1 MYIKSRRRIGNVK
14 VGKFTASVED
24 MASED
29 YNEEEYENLN
39 DIETVLDSIGIKL
52 RENAT
57 TYKDTEEV
65 LQEIADIWDT
75 LDETTQNALTT
86 ALAGTRQRE
95 IVLTLF
101 ENWDSVKNFA
111 RISADSYGTAEEKM
125 LAFTDSIEAAQ
136 NRVTDAV
143 DQWAL
148 WANGAEAM
156 KDFYNILAYVI
167 RNLDTFGITIG
178 GLLLALNAKSV
189 LNTVAGGI
197 GKAGSATIG
206 FTNKVDN
213 FMSNLSTKGIGTT
226 MADTIY
232 GALETSYLES
242 VQEKYTNQLIK
253 ATQGLQKEEQTRA
266 VNLSKMLM
274 EGDERDTLLANMIS
288 QNEVTAQNTHLSS
301 KYGLRLIAADGTM
314 TELLTVEERQKL
326 ANMLLN
332 TNIDEKTREI
342 IKSIT
347 TSKNLQLSQEQL
359 NAMSDALAQA
369 YKNEIIELSTGTSSG
384 YRDETGNGNWKTG
397 LKAGLATGASSIIAG
412 VSGSI
417 LGSNL
422 GSAFGEDG
430 QIAGTMIGG
439 VLAETAVPVFAK
451 AMGKGLLATAAEGGV
466 LSGAFSKI
474 GGLLAG
480 PFGAALLMGIPAII
494 SVVLGIIES
503 QTQQAIEDSAN
514 YFQEQSDKY
523 SSMTSVLNDV
533 TTFDKYATG
542 VDRLGKNVSLTDDE
556 YQKWL
561 DSSNALAEV
570 FPDLI
575 QYTDDQGNAIVGL
588 NGGVATLTD
597 TINEMI
603 DAQQRATDQALLDP
617 TLFNANYN
625 EAKKSWDTAKEGIEG
640 TKEALDALNQG
651 FTFTESEFEDGSI
664 MGMFESFF
672 GGGDEATLETHTRET
687 ANLIKNILKEAG
699 YDASTDSSTGTSVIL
714 KGVDPE
720 KEEEVLSLVR
730 EKINEQM
737 NGLEN
742 DMENASDSV
751 SDQVNAMLR
760 EMGKG
765 YFDNMLDF
773 DYDSYGDSIS
783 KMFEDIPDEEMQAI
797 QNTISGMGLDS
808 QAEDYAQTVVDT
820 IKQIHQ
826 QIEENPAIMELYL
839 DASEAETVGEQ
850 SQLRKQL
857 ENLLTATFGTD
868 GWTEGEKQFAI
879 QLGFVFDDEGN
890 LQDSLNNYQTLLD
903 RMQVNSLGAGVTENW
918 VNSLDIE
925 DWNQVFEYFT
935 SGVVD
940 ASTSVQTLTNLLYAD
955 RDVSGLE
962 NTMTQLTEQLTIFEG
977 LGDRVQDFY
986 ESFDGSG
993 EELTKAVTEA
1003 FSDVPEEIR
1012 NKIEDGYDE
1021 FQEAGEGGGEAFV
1034 AGMMEEIYDSNLTNQ
1049 YEAYLGELAQTAFP
1063 DLEFDGYI
1071 DSFSELQQAME
1082 SVASTYDQL
1091 KTAQEE
1097 QAATGKL
1104 SWQTILDLVSANT
1117 QYVNAL
1123 DFTTNGIK
1131 LKSNAEQI
1139 MLQIQMAAIKTNI
1152 QAAISELEN
1161 RNAILQTAIQ
1171 KLKQGEDVSSV
1182 ATTVAT
1188 SANIEISAIDKT
1200 TNAWLKAYNA
1210 AKAYHLA
1217 AEGDIDG
1224 AKRAANAALGDA
1236 GVSSSKASTGT
1247 KFKASSGAS
1256 YKADSKA
1263 GGSSKL
1269 DAITDSIKASTEGF
1283 IQAGSEL
1290 SDAQKY
1296 FDSEL
1301 LNSYAMDPLQK
1312 DKYGKIYYGQ
1322 AWGNSEAQSLIDKY
1336 QAEYDTNLN
1345 QIKTYQ
1351 EFLNNLESTIKG
1363 DMTLDDWYTTPD
1375 YDSGRSSGSGSGAD
1389 DEIESAK
1396 KYLEELQ
1403 NLQDLINKEWEDMV
1417 AFANNT
1423 DSAYYGKMR
1432 ENLTAQ
1438 LEEVNNLLNNFDT
1451 LLEQGRLE
1459 ESDYYDLLQQRI
1471 DLQVELNNLDDEQV
1485 QEAIDLL
1492 ETQDASINSLIEAQK
1507 QLIETSD
1514 TYEELIERQQELNEL
1529 IEEQKELQRDVY
1541 EFERTMAEMA
1551 SEYVSGT
1558 AFTNAKIYDAFMSL
1572 QKQSIE
1578 EQMESLLDSYNTVV
1592 TQKMQQ
1598 YSAEGMSPGEAYN
1611 MAYDSEEAREL
1622 IQEYWELFQEYG
1634 DLVYQEFE
1642 DKVNELDQ
1650 MIEDIEYTKPD
1661 EWGNINDIAPYY
1673 ETLIGYVEQKV
1684 KQIEEALSDTSMMTD
1699 EQIQDWVDQYND
1711 AIQELRDLQQQQLED
1726 TIQYQE
1732 DTFSALTSWVQE
1744 QIDALQDLQDTI
1756 DDEYQ
1761 PLIDDINDYNDAVD
1775 RTNELLKLQKNLKDS
1790 LSSKERVYREG
1801 MKMPSIKAR

>member
-1 MYIKSRRRIGNVK
+1 
-14 VGKFTASVED
+14 

-29 YNEEEYENLN
+29 YNAEDWEALS
-39 DIETVLDSIGIKL
+39 DVETALDNIGIKL
-52 RENAT
+52 RENAN
-57 TYKDTEEV
+57 TYRDTETI
-65 LQEIADIWDT
+65 LDEIAEKWDT
-75 LDETTQNALTT
+75 LDETSQNSVVS

-101 ENWDSVKNFA
+101 ENWDSVENFA

-197 GKAGSATIG
+197 GKAGNATIG
-206 FTNKVDN
+206 FTNKADN
-213 FMSNLSTKGIGTT
+213 FMSSLSTKGIGAT

-232 GALETSYLES
+232 GALETSYIES

-288 QNEVTAQNTHLSS
+288 QNQATAQVVEGSD
-301 KYGLRLIAADGTM
+301 KYALKLNLADKNM
-314 TELLTVEERQKL
+314 SALLTVEDRQRL

-332 TNIDEKTREI
+332 TNIDEKTREV

-369 YKNEIIELSTGTSSG
+369 YKNEIIELSTGTASG

-397 LKAGLATGASSIIAG
+397 LKAGLATGAGSIIAG
-412 VSGSI
+412 VSGTI

-466 LSGAFSKI
+466 LSGAFGKI

-494 SVVLGIIES
+494 SVVLDLINA
-503 QTQQAIEDSAN
+503 QTEQAIEDAAN

-542 VDRLGKNVSLTDDE
+542 VDKLGKNVSLTDDE

-570 FPDLI
+570 FPELI

-664 MGMFESFF
+664 MSMLEGFF

-742 DMENASDSV
+742 DMENASDSI

-760 EMGKG
+760 EMEKG

-783 KMFEDIPDEEMQAI
+783 KMFEDISDEEMQAI

-820 IKQIHQ
+820 VKQIHQ

-857 ENLLTATFGTD
+857 ENLLTATFGAD

-903 RMQVNSLGAGVTENW
+903 RMQVNSLGSGVTENW
-918 VNSLDIE
+918 INSLDIE

-1021 FQEAGEGGGEAFV
+1021 FQEAGEDGGEAFV

-1049 YEAYLGELAQTAFP
+1049 YEAYLGELAQMAFP

-1139 MLQIQMAAIKTNI
+1139 MLQIQMASIKANI

-1200 TNAWLKAYNA
+1200 TNAWLKAYHA
-1210 AKAYHLA
+1210 AKAYNLE
-1217 AEGDIDG
+1217 AEGDAG
-1224 AKRAANAALGDA
+1224 AGDAEAQKALGDS
-1236 GVSSSKASTGT
+1236 GVSSAKASTGT

-1256 YKADSKA
+1256 YKADSKT
-1263 GGSSKL
+1263 GKFSKL
-1269 DAITDSIKASTEGF
+1269 DAITDFIKASTEGF
-1283 IQAGSEL
+1283 IQASSEL

-1312 DKYGKIYYGQ
+1312 DKYGNIYYGQ

-1351 EFLNNLESTIKG
+1351 EFLNNLEATIKG

-1375 YDSGRSSGSGSGAD
+1375 YSGSSSGSGSGD

-1403 NLQDLINKEWEDMV
+1403 NLQSLINKEWEDMV

-1459 ESDYYDLLQQRI
+1459 ESDYYNLLQQRI

-1492 ETQDASINSLIEAQK
+1492 ETQDASIVSLIEAQK
-1507 QLIETSD
+1507 QLIATSD
-1514 TYEELIERQQELNEL
+1514 TYEELVERQQELNDLLEQ
-1529 IEEQKELQRDVY
+1529 QKELQRDVY
-1541 EFERTMAEMA
+1541 EFERDMAEMA
-1551 SEYVSGT
+1551 TEYVSGT
-1558 AFTNAKIYDAFMSL
+1558 AYSNSRIYEAMMSL
-1572 QKQSIE
+1572 QKQSVE
-1578 EQMESLLDSYNTVV
+1578 QQMESLLDSYNTVIA
-1592 TQKMQQ
+1592 QKMQQ
-1598 YSAEGMSPGEAYN
+1598 YSSEGLSAGEAYN
-1611 MAYDSEEAREL
+1611 MAYDSEEARDL
-1622 IQEYWELFQEYG
+1622 IQQYWELFQEYG

-1650 MIEDIEYTKPD
+1650 MIEDVESIKPD
-1661 EWGNINDIAPYY
+1661 KWGAMKDIAPYY
-1673 ETLIGYVEQKV
+1673 ETLVGYVEIKLG
-1684 KQIEEALSDTSMMTD
+1684 QIEKALADTSNMTD

-1711 AIQELRDLQQQQLED
+1711 AIQQLRQAQEDQLQD
-1726 TIQYQE
+1726 TIDYQE

-1775 RTNELLKLQKNLKDS
+1775 RTNELLELQQNLKDS

-1801 MKMPSIKAR
+1801 EPLPSIKMAI

>member
-1 MYIKSRRRIGNVK
+1 
-14 VGKFTASVED
+14 
-24 MASED
+24 
-29 YNEEEYENLN
+29 
-39 DIETVLDSIGIKL
+39 
-52 RENAT
+52 
-57 TYKDTEEV
+57 
-65 LQEIADIWDT
+65 
-75 LDETTQNALTT
+75 
-86 ALAGTRQRE
+86 
-95 IVLTLF
+95 
-101 ENWDSVKNFA
+101 
-111 RISADSYGTAEEKM
+111 M

-167 RNLDTFGITIG
+167 RNLDTFGVTIG
-178 GLLLALNAKSV
+178 GLLLALNAKNV

-213 FMSNLSTKGIGTT
+213 FMSNLGTKGVGAT

-301 KYGLRLIAADGTM
+301 KYGLRLLAADGTM
-314 TELLTVEERQKL
+314 TELLTVEDRQRL

-332 TNIDEKTREI
+332 TNIDEKTREVI
-342 IKSIT
+342 QSIA

-369 YKNEIIELSTGTSSG
+369 YKNEIIELSTGTASG

-397 LKAGLATGASSIIAG
+397 LKAGLATGAGSIIAG

-466 LSGAFSKI
+466 LSGAFGKI
-474 GGLLAG
+474 GSLLAG

-494 SVVLGIIES
+494 SVVLDLINA
-503 QTQQAIEDSAN
+503 QTEQAIEDAAN

-575 QYTDDQGNAIVGL
+575 QYTDDQGNAIIGL
-588 NGGVATLTD
+588 NGGVAPLTD

-664 MGMFESFF
+664 MGMLESFF
-672 GGGDEATLETHTRET
+672 GGEDEATLETHTRET

-742 DMENASDSV
+742 DMENASGSV

-783 KMFEDIPDEEMQAI
+783 KMFEDISDEEMQAI

-857 ENLLTATFGTD
+857 ENLLTTTFGTD

-1012 NKIEDGYDE
+1012 NKIEDSYDE

-1049 YEAYLGELAQTAFP
+1049 YEAYLGELAQMAFP

-1200 TNAWLKAYNA
+1200 TNAWLKAYHA
-1210 AKAYHLA
+1210 AKAYNLE
-1217 AEGDIDG
+1217 AEGG
-1224 AKRAANAALGDA
+1224 AGSGDEEAQKALGDS
-1236 GVSSSKASTGT
+1236 GVSSAKASTGT

-1256 YKADSKA
+1256 YKADGKT
-1263 GGSSKL
+1263 GKL

-1351 EFLNNLESTIKG
+1351 EFLNNLEATIKG

-1375 YDSGRSSGSGSGAD
+1375 YGSSSGSGGGD

-1403 NLQDLINKEWEDMV
+1403 NLQGLINKEWEDMV

-1471 DLQVELNNLDDEQV
+1471 DLQVEINNLDDEQV

-1492 ETQDASINSLIEAQK
+1492 ETQDASIVSLIEAQK
-1507 QLIETSD
+1507 QLVATSD
-1514 TYEELIERQQELNEL
+1514 TYEELVERQQELNDL
-1529 IEEQKELQRDVY
+1529 LEQQRELQRDVY
-1541 EFERTMAEMA
+1541 EFERDMAEMA
-1551 SEYVSGT
+1551 TEYVSGT
-1558 AFTNAKIYDAFMSL
+1558 AYSNSRIYEAMMSL
-1572 QKQSIE
+1572 QKQSVE
-1578 EQMESLLDSYNTVV
+1578 QQMESLLDSYNTVIA
-1592 TQKMQQ
+1592 QKMQQ
-1598 YSAEGMSPGEAYN
+1598 YSSEGLSAGEAYN
-1611 MAYDSEEAREL
+1611 MAYDSEEARDL
-1622 IQEYWELFQEYG
+1622 IQQYWELFQEYG

-1650 MIEDIEYTKPD
+1650 MIEDIESTKPQ
-1661 EWGNINDIAPYY
+1661 EWGNMSDIAPYY
-1673 ETLIGYVEQKV
+1673 ETLIGYIEKKV
-1684 KQIEEALSDTSMMTD
+1684 KQIEKALQNVDGLTD
-1699 EQIQDWVDQYND
+1699 EQIQDLVDSYND
-1711 AIQELRDLQQQQLED
+1711 AVDALQEAAQSQLED
-1726 TIQYQE
+1726 TISYQE
-1732 DTFSALTSWVQE
+1732 SEF
-1744 QIDALQDLQDTI
+1744 DALIDWLEEYKQSIEDIDL
-1756 DDEYQ
+1756 DEVYD
-1761 PLIDDINDYNDAVD
+1761 PLIDDAEDLIDDNNDILDLI
-1775 RTNELLKLQKNLKDS
+1775 EQIKNLD
-1790 LSSKERVYREG
+1790 KEKTRVYREG
-1801 MKMPSIKAR
+1801 SKCLL

>member
-1 MYIKSRRRIGNVK
+1 
-14 VGKFTASVED
+14 
-24 MASED
+24 
-29 YNEEEYENLN
+29 
-39 DIETVLDSIGIKL
+39 
-52 RENAT
+52 
-57 TYKDTEEV
+57 
-65 LQEIADIWDT
+65 
-75 LDETTQNALTT
+75 
-86 ALAGTRQRE
+86 
-95 IVLTLF
+95 
-101 ENWDSVKNFA
+101 
-111 RISADSYGTAEEKM
+111 M

-156 KDFYNILAYVI
+156 KNFYNILAYVI

-213 FMSNLSTKGIGTT
+213 FMSNLGTKGVGAT

-301 KYGLRLIAADGTM
+301 KYGLRLLAADGTM

-332 TNIDEKTREI
+332 TNIDEKTREV

-369 YKNEIIELSTGTSSG
+369 YKNEIIELSTGTASG
-384 YRDETGNGNWKTG
+384 YRDETGNGDWKTG
-397 LKAGLATGASSIIAG
+397 LKAGLATGAGSIIAG
-412 VSGSI
+412 ISGSI

-466 LSGAFSKI
+466 LSGAFGKI

-494 SVVLGIIES
+494 SVVLDLINA
-503 QTQQAIEDSAN
+503 QTEQAIEDAAN

-575 QYTDDQGNAIVGL
+575 QYTDDQGNAIIGL

-664 MGMFESFF
+664 MSMLEGFF
-672 GGGDEATLETHTRET
+672 GGGDEATLKTHTRET

-742 DMENASDSV
+742 DMENASDSI

-760 EMGKG
+760 EMEKG

-783 KMFEDIPDEEMQAI
+783 KMFEDISNEEMQAI
-797 QNTISGMGLDS
+797 QNTISGMGLDT

-820 IKQIHQ
+820 VKQIHQ

-857 ENLLTATFGTD
+857 QNLLTATFGAD

-1021 FQEAGEGGGEAFV
+1021 FQEAGEGAGTEFI

-1049 YEAYLGELAQTAFP
+1049 YEEYLTELAQFAFP

-1071 DSFSELQQAME
+1071 DSISELGSAME
-1082 SVASTYDQL
+1082 SVAGQFD
-1091 KTAQEE
+1091 KIKAAFEE
-1097 QAATGKL
+1097 QNAVGKL
-1104 SWQTILDLVSANT
+1104 SWQTIFDLISANT

-1123 DFTTNGIK
+1123 EFTTNGIK
-1131 LKSNAEQI
+1131 LKNNAEEI
-1139 MLQIQMAAIKTNI
+1139 MLGIQRSAIQANI
-1152 QAAISELEN
+1152 EAAISEIEN
-1161 RNAILQTAIQ
+1161 RNEILNTAIQ
-1171 KLKQGEDVSSV
+1171 KLKQGQDVATVANSV
-1182 ATTVAT
+1182 AD
-1188 SANIEISAIDKT
+1188 SSNIEIAAIDKT
-1200 TNAWLKAYNA
+1200 TNAWIKAGKAAAAYNSA
-1210 AKAYHLA
+1210 AA
-1217 AEGDIDG
+1217 GDMSWDEYNSIVG
-1224 AKRAANAALGDA
+1224 SIGQSN
-1236 GVSSSKASTGT
+1236 VSSARASRGSGFSGTGASTGSSGGS
-1247 KFKASSGAS
+1247 FSSGARGGGFS
-1256 YKADSKA
+1256 SLKERDTLAWAKTLGVDDIVSISADDFLTYGYA
-1263 GGSSKL
+1263 
-1269 DAITDSIKASTEGF
+1269 ATDS
-1283 IQAGSEL
+1283 
-1290 SDAQKY
+1290 
-1296 FDSEL
+1296 
-1301 LNSYAMDPLQK
+1301 
-1312 DKYGKIYYGQ
+1312 
-1322 AWGNSEAQSLIDKY
+1322 EARDLIDKY
-1336 QAEYDTNLN
+1336 QSEIDTNLN
-1345 QIKTYQ
+1345 QISLYR
-1351 EFLNNLESTIKG
+1351 EFLSHLG
-1363 DMTLDDWYTTPD
+1363 DDLTNWYTTPD
-1375 YDSGRSSGSGSGAD
+1375 YDSGSSSGSGSGE

-1396 KYLEELQ
+1396 KYLEALQELQ
-1403 NLQDLINKEWEDMV
+1403 NLINKEWEDML
-1417 AFANNT
+1417 AFQNNT

-1438 LEEVNNLLNNFDT
+1438 LNEVNR
-1451 LLEQGRLE
+1451 LLENYDEYLAAGMLE
-1459 ESDYYDLLQQRI
+1459 ESDYNDLLQQRI

-1598 YSAEGMSPGEAYN
+1598 YRAEGMTPGEAYN
-1611 MAYDSEEAREL
+1611 MAYDSEEARDL
-1622 IQEYWELFQEYG
+1622 IQQYWELFQEYG

-1642 DKVNELDQ
+1642 DKVNEIDQ

-1801 MKMPSIKAR
+1801 IGWVCYMPMINYIG

>member
-1 MYIKSRRRIGNVK
+1 
-14 VGKFTASVED
+14 
-24 MASED
+24 
-29 YNEEEYENLN
+29 
-39 DIETVLDSIGIKL
+39 
-52 RENAT
+52 
-57 TYKDTEEV
+57 
-65 LQEIADIWDT
+65 
-75 LDETTQNALTT
+75 
-86 ALAGTRQRE
+86 
-95 IVLTLF
+95 
-101 ENWDSVKNFA
+101 
-111 RISADSYGTAEEKM
+111 M

-148 WANGAEAM
+148 WADGAEVM

-167 RNLDTFGITIG
+167 RNLDTFGLTIG

-213 FMSNLSTKGIGTT
+213 FMSSLSTKGIGTT

-288 QNEVTAQNTHLSS
+288 QNEVTAQVVDGSD
-301 KYGLRLIAADGTM
+301 KYALRLNLADKNMAA
-314 TELLTVEERQKL
+314 LLTVEDRQRL
-326 ANMLLN
+326 ANILLN
-332 TNIDEKTREI
+332 TNIDEKTKEV

-369 YKNEIIELSTGTSSG
+369 YKNEILELSTGTASG
-384 YRDETGNGNWKTG
+384 YRDETGNGNWKKG
-397 LKAGLATGASSIIAG
+397 LGAGLATGAGSIIAG

-466 LSGAFSKI
+466 LSGAFGKI
-474 GGLLAG
+474 GSLLAG

-494 SVVLGIIES
+494 SVVLDLINA
-503 QTQQAIEDSAN
+503 QTEQAIEDAAN

-575 QYTDDQGNAIVGL
+575 QYTDDQGNAIIGL

-664 MGMFESFF
+664 MGMLESFF

-742 DMENASDSV
+742 DMENASGSV

-783 KMFEDIPDEEMQAI
+783 KMFEDISDEEMQAI

-925 DWNQVFEYFT
+925 EWNQVFEYFT

-955 RDVSGLE
+955 RDISGLE

-993 EELTKAVTEA
+993 EELTTAVTEA

-1021 FQEAGEGGGEAFV
+1021 FQEAGESGGEAFV

-1139 MLQIQMAAIKTNI
+1139 MLQIQMTAIKANI

-1200 TNAWLKAYNA
+1200 TNAWLKAYHA
-1210 AKAYHLA
+1210 AKAYNLE
-1217 AEGDIDG
+1217 AEGG
-1224 AKRAANAALGDA
+1224 AGSGDEEAQKALGDS
-1236 GVSSSKASTGT
+1236 GVSSAKASTGT
-1247 KFKASSGAS
+1247 TFKASSGAS
-1256 YKADSKA
+1256 YKADSKI
-1263 GGSSKL
+1263 GKSSKL

-1312 DKYGKIYYGQ
+1312 DKYGNIYYGQ

-1351 EFLNNLESTIKG
+1351 EFLNNLEATIKG

-1375 YDSGRSSGSGSGAD
+1375 YGSSSGSGGGD

-1403 NLQDLINKEWEDMV
+1403 NLQSLINKEWEDMV

-1438 LEEVNNLLNNFDT
+1438 LEEVNNLLNNFDA

-1492 ETQDASINSLIEAQK
+1492 ETQDASIVSLIEAQK
-1507 QLIETSD
+1507 QLVATSD
-1514 TYEELIERQQELNEL
+1514 TYEELVERQQELNDL
-1529 IEEQKELQRDVY
+1529 LEQQRELQRDVY
-1541 EFERTMAEMA
+1541 EFERDMAEMA
-1551 SEYVSGT
+1551 TEYVSGT
-1558 AFTNAKIYDAFMSL
+1558 AYSNSRIYEAMMSL
-1572 QKQSIE
+1572 QKQSVE
-1578 EQMESLLDSYNTVV
+1578 QQMESLLDSYNTVIA
-1592 TQKMQQ
+1592 QKMQQ
-1598 YSAEGMSPGEAYN
+1598 YSSEGLSAGEAYN
-1611 MAYDSEEAREL
+1611 MAYDSEEARDL
-1622 IQEYWELFQEYG
+1622 IQQYWELFQEYG

-1650 MIEDIEYTKPD
+1650 MIEDIESTKPQ
-1661 EWGNINDIAPYY
+1661 EWGNMSDIAPYY
-1673 ETLIGYVEQKV
+1673 ETLIGYIEKKVEQ
-1684 KQIEEALSDTSMMTD
+1684 IEKALQNVDGLTD
-1699 EQIQDWVDQYND
+1699 EQIQDLVDSYND
-1711 AIQELRDLQQQQLED
+1711 AVDALQEAAQSQLED
-1726 TIQYQE
+1726 TISYQE
-1732 DTFSALTSWVQE
+1732 SEF
-1744 QIDALQDLQDTI
+1744 DALIDWLEEYKQSIEDIDL
-1756 DDEYQ
+1756 DEVYD
-1761 PLIDDINDYNDAVD
+1761 PLIDDAEEALDDGGDIL
-1775 RTNELLKLQKNLKDS
+1775 ELMENLKKAS
-1790 LSSKERVYREG
+1790 QERTRVYREG
-1801 MKMPSIKAR
+1801 IGWVKVLPMINYIG

>member
-1 MYIKSRRRIGNVK
+1 
-14 VGKFTASVED
+14 
-24 MASED
+24 
-29 YNEEEYENLN
+29 
-39 DIETVLDSIGIKL
+39 
-52 RENAT
+52 
-57 TYKDTEEV
+57 
-65 LQEIADIWDT
+65 
-75 LDETTQNALTT
+75 
-86 ALAGTRQRE
+86 
-95 IVLTLF
+95 
-101 ENWDSVKNFA
+101 
-111 RISADSYGTAEEKM
+111 M

-148 WANGAEAM
+148 WADGAEVM
-156 KDFYNILAYVI
+156 KYFYNILAYVI
-167 RNLDTFGITIG
+167 KNLDTFGITIG

-206 FTNKVDN
+206 FTNKIDN

-332 TNIDEKTREI
+332 ANIDEKTREI

-369 YKNEIIELSTGTSSG
+369 YKNEIIELSTGTASG

-397 LKAGLATGASSIIAG
+397 LKAGLATGAGSIIAG

-451 AMGKGLLATAAEGGV
+451 AMGKGLLATATEGGV
-466 LSGAFSKI
+466 LSGAFGKI

-494 SVVLGIIES
+494 SVVLDLINA
-503 QTQQAIEDSAN
+503 QTKQAIEDAAN

-664 MGMFESFF
+664 MGMLESFF

-783 KMFEDIPDEEMQAI
+783 KMFEDISDEEMQAI

-962 NTMTQLTEQLTIFEG
+962 NTMTQLTEQLTIFEC

-1003 FSDVPEEIR
+1003 FSDIPEEIR

-1049 YEAYLGELAQTAFP
+1049 YEAYLGDLAQMAFP

-1217 AEGDIDG
+1217 ADG
-1224 AKRAANAALGDA
+1224 NLDDAQSAAQAALENA
-1236 GVSSSKASTGT
+1236 GVSSAKASTGT
-1247 KFKASSGAS
+1247 EFKASSGAS
-1256 YKADSKA
+1256 YKADSKT

-1312 DKYGKIYYGQ
+1312 DKYGKNYYGQ

-1351 EFLNNLESTIKG
+1351 EFLNNLEATIKG

-1375 YDSGRSSGSGSGAD
+1375 YGSGGSSGSGSGD

-1403 NLQDLINKEWEDMV
+1403 NLQGLINKEWEDMV

-1471 DLQVELNNLDDEQV
+1471 DLQVEINNLDDEQV

-1492 ETQDASINSLIEAQK
+1492 ETQDASIVSLIEAQK
-1507 QLIETSD
+1507 QLVATSD
-1514 TYEELIERQQELNEL
+1514 TYEELVERQQELNNL
-1529 IEEQKELQRDVY
+1529 LEQQRELQRDVY
-1541 EFERTMAEMA
+1541 EFERDMAEMA
-1551 SEYVSGT
+1551 TEYVSGT
-1558 AFTNAKIYDAFMSL
+1558 AYSNSRIYEAMMSL
-1572 QKQSIE
+1572 QKQSVE
-1578 EQMESLLDSYNTVV
+1578 QQMESLLDSYNTVIA
-1592 TQKMQQ
+1592 QKMQQ
-1598 YSAEGMSPGEAYN
+1598 YSSEGLSAGEAYN
-1611 MAYDSEEAREL
+1611 MAYDSEEARDL
-1622 IQEYWELFQEYG
+1622 IQQYWELFQEYG

-1650 MIEDIEYTKPD
+1650 MIEDVESTKA
-1661 EWGNINDIAPYY
+1661 EKWGSLKDIAPYY
-1673 ETLIGYVEQKV
+1673 ETLVGYIEKKLDQVQK
-1684 KQIEEALSDTSMMTD
+1684 ALENTSNMTD

-1711 AIQELRDLQQQQLED
+1711 AIEALRQTQEDQLSD
-1726 TIQYQE
+1726 TIDYQE
-1732 DTFSALTSWVQE
+1732 QMFSALTDWVQE
-1744 QIDALQDLQDTI
+1744 QIDSLQDLQDTI

-1775 RTNELLKLQKNLKDS
+1775 RTNELLELQKNLKDS
-1790 LSSKERVYREG
+1790 LASKERVYREG
-1801 MKMPSIKAR
+1801 EPLPSIKMAI

>member
-1 MYIKSRRRIGNVK
+1 M
-14 VGKFTASVED
+14 
-24 MASED
+24 
-29 YNEEEYENLN
+29 
-39 DIETVLDSIGIKL
+39 
-52 RENAT
+52 
-57 TYKDTEEV
+57 
-65 LQEIADIWDT
+65 LQEIADIWGTIDDVT
-75 LDETTQNALTT
+75 KNAITT

-101 ENWDSVKNFA
+101 ENWDSVENFA

-148 WANGAEAM
+148 WADGAEVM

-178 GLLLALNAKSV
+178 GLLLALNSKSV

-213 FMSNLSTKGIGTT
+213 FMSSLSTKGVGTT

-288 QNEVTAQNTHLSS
+288 QNEVTAQVVDGSD
-301 KYGLRLIAADGTM
+301 KYALRLNLADKNM
-314 TELLTVEERQKL
+314 SALLTVEDRQRL

-332 TNIDEKTREI
+332 TNIDEKTREV

-369 YKNEIIELSTGTSSG
+369 YKNEIIELSSGTASG

-397 LKAGLATGASSIIAG
+397 LKAGLATGAGSIIAG

-451 AMGKGLLATAAEGGV
+451 AMGKGLLTTAAEGGV

-480 PFGAALLMGIPAII
+480 PFGAALLMGIPAVI
-494 SVVLGIIES
+494 SIVLGIIES
-503 QTQQAIEDSAN
+503 QTQQAIENAAN
-514 YFQEQSDKY
+514 KFQEESDKY

-533 TTFDKYATG
+533 TTFDKYAEG
-542 VDRLGKNVSLTDDE
+542 VDRLGKNISLTDDE

-664 MGMFESFF
+664 MSMFEGFF

-699 YDASTDSSTGTSVIL
+699 YDASTDSLTGTSVIL

-783 KMFEDIPDEEMQAI
+783 KMFEDISDEEMQAI

-903 RMQVNSLGAGVTENW
+903 RMQVTSLGAGVTENW

-1139 MLQIQMAAIKTNI
+1139 MLQIQMAAIKANI

-1200 TNAWLKAYNA
+1200 TNAWLKAYHA
-1210 AKAYHLA
+1210 AKAYNLE
-1217 AEGDIDG
+1217 AEGDAGSGDG
-1224 AKRAANAALGDA
+1224 EAQKALGDS
-1236 GVSSSKASTGT
+1236 GVSSAKASTGT

-1256 YKADSKA
+1256 YKADSKT

-1351 EFLNNLESTIKG
+1351 EFLNNLEATIKG

-1375 YDSGRSSGSGSGAD
+1375 YGSSSGSSGGD

-1403 NLQDLINKEWEDMV
+1403 NLQSLINKEWEDMV

-1471 DLQVELNNLDDEQV
+1471 DLQVEINNLDDEQV

-1492 ETQDASINSLIEAQK
+1492 ETQDASIVSLIEAQK
-1507 QLIETSD
+1507 QLVATSD
-1514 TYEELIERQQELNEL
+1514 TYEELVERQQELNDL
-1529 IEEQKELQRDVY
+1529 LEQQRELQRDVY
-1541 EFERTMAEMA
+1541 EFERDMAEMA
-1551 SEYVSGT
+1551 TEYVSGT
-1558 AFTNAKIYDAFMSL
+1558 AYSNSRIYEAMMSL
-1572 QKQSIE
+1572 QKQSVE
-1578 EQMESLLDSYNTVV
+1578 QQMESLLDSYNTVIA
-1592 TQKMQQ
+1592 QKMQQ
-1598 YSAEGMSPGEAYN
+1598 YSSEGLSAGEAYN
-1611 MAYDSEEAREL
+1611 MAYDSEEARDL
-1622 IQEYWELFQEYG
+1622 IQQYWELFQEYG

-1650 MIEDIEYTKPD
+1650 MIEDIESTKPQ
-1661 EWGNINDIAPYY
+1661 EWGNMSDIAPYY
-1673 ETLIGYVEQKV
+1673 ETLIGYIEKKVEQ
-1684 KQIEEALSDTSMMTD
+1684 IEKALQNVDGLTD
-1699 EQIQDWVDQYND
+1699 EQIQDLVDSYND
-1711 AIQELRDLQQQQLED
+1711 AVDALQEAAQSQLED
-1726 TIQYQE
+1726 TISYQE
-1732 DTFSALTSWVQE
+1732 SEF
-1744 QIDALQDLQDTI
+1744 DALIDWLEEYKQSIEDIDL
-1756 DDEYQ
+1756 DEVYD
-1761 PLIDDINDYNDAVD
+1761 PLIDDAEEALDDGSDIL
-1775 RTNELLKLQKNLKDS
+1775 ELMENLKKAS
-1790 LSSKERVYREG
+1790 QERTRVYREG
-1801 MKMPSIKAR
+1801 ENIALNKGEINRLKARDGQDRVKFKYTCNDCHG

>member
-1 MYIKSRRRIGNVK
+1 
-14 VGKFTASVED
+14 
-24 MASED
+24 
-29 YNEEEYENLN
+29 
-39 DIETVLDSIGIKL
+39 
-52 RENAT
+52 
-57 TYKDTEEV
+57 
-65 LQEIADIWDT
+65 
-75 LDETTQNALTT
+75 
-86 ALAGTRQRE
+86 
-95 IVLTLF
+95 
-101 ENWDSVKNFA
+101 
-111 RISADSYGTAEEKM
+111 M

-148 WANGAEAM
+148 WADGAEVM
-156 KDFYNILAYVI
+156 KDFYNILAYII

-197 GKAGSATIG
+197 GKTGSATIG

-253 ATQGLQKEEQTRA
+253 ATQGLQKEEQIRA

-288 QNEVTAQNTHLSS
+288 QNEVTAQVVDGSD
-301 KYGLRLIAADGTM
+301 KYALRLNLADKNMAA
-314 TELLTVEERQKL
+314 LLTVEDRQRL

-369 YKNEIIELSTGTSSG
+369 YKNEIIELSTGTASG

-397 LKAGLATGASSIIAG
+397 LKAGLATGAGSIIAG

-466 LSGAFSKI
+466 LSGAFGKI
-474 GGLLAG
+474 GSLLAG

-494 SVVLGIIES
+494 SVVLDLINA
-503 QTQQAIEDSAN
+503 QTEQAIEDAAN

-575 QYTDDQGNAIVGL
+575 QYTDDQGNAIIGL

-664 MGMFESFF
+664 MGMLESFF

-742 DMENASDSV
+742 DMENASGSV

-783 KMFEDIPDEEMQAI
+783 KMFEDISDEEMQAI

-839 DASEAETVGEQ
+839 DAFEAETVGEQ

-925 DWNQVFEYFT
+925 EWNQVFEYFT

-955 RDVSGLE
+955 RDISGLE
-962 NTMTQLTEQLTIFEG
+962 NTMTQLTGQLTIFEG

-993 EELTKAVTEA
+993 EELTTAVTEA

-1021 FQEAGEGGGEAFV
+1021 FQEAGESGGEAFV

-1139 MLQIQMAAIKTNI
+1139 MLQIQMTAIKANI

-1200 TNAWLKAYNA
+1200 TNAWLKAYHA
-1210 AKAYHLA
+1210 AKAYNLE
-1217 AEGDIDG
+1217 AEGG
-1224 AKRAANAALGDA
+1224 AGSGDEEAQKALGDS
-1236 GVSSSKASTGT
+1236 GVSSAKASTGT
-1247 KFKASSGAS
+1247 TFKASSGAS
-1256 YKADSKA
+1256 YKADSKI
-1263 GGSSKL
+1263 GKSSKL

-1312 DKYGKIYYGQ
+1312 DKYGNIYYGQ

-1351 EFLNNLESTIKG
+1351 EFLNNLEATIKG

-1375 YDSGRSSGSGSGAD
+1375 YGSSSGSGGGD

-1403 NLQDLINKEWEDMV
+1403 NLQSLINKEWEDMV

-1438 LEEVNNLLNNFDT
+1438 LEEVNNLLNNFDA

-1492 ETQDASINSLIEAQK
+1492 ETQDASIVSLIEAQK
-1507 QLIETSD
+1507 QLVATSD
-1514 TYEELIERQQELNEL
+1514 TYEELVERQQELNDL
-1529 IEEQKELQRDVY
+1529 LEQQRELQRDVY
-1541 EFERTMAEMA
+1541 EFERDMAEMA
-1551 SEYVSGT
+1551 TEYVSGT
-1558 AFTNAKIYDAFMSL
+1558 AYSNSRIYEAMMSL
-1572 QKQSIE
+1572 QKQSVE
-1578 EQMESLLDSYNTVV
+1578 QQMESLLDSYNTVIA
-1592 TQKMQQ
+1592 QKMQQ
-1598 YSAEGMSPGEAYN
+1598 YSSEGLSAGEAYN
-1611 MAYDSEEAREL
+1611 MAYDSEEARDL
-1622 IQEYWELFQEYG
+1622 IQQYWELFQEYG

-1650 MIEDIEYTKPD
+1650 MIEDIESTKPQ
-1661 EWGNINDIAPYY
+1661 EWGNMSDIAPYY
-1673 ETLIGYVEQKV
+1673 ETLIGYIEKKVEQ
-1684 KQIEEALSDTSMMTD
+1684 IEKALQNVDGLTD
-1699 EQIQDWVDQYND
+1699 EQIQDLVDSYND
-1711 AIQELRDLQQQQLED
+1711 AVDALQEAAQSQLED
-1726 TIQYQE
+1726 TISYQE
-1732 DTFSALTSWVQE
+1732 SEF
-1744 QIDALQDLQDTI
+1744 DALIDWLEEYKQSIEDIDL
-1756 DDEYQ
+1756 DEVYD
-1761 PLIDDINDYNDAVD
+1761 PLIDDAEEALDDGGDIL
-1775 RTNELLKLQKNLKDS
+1775 ELMENLKKAS
-1790 LSSKERVYREG
+1790 QERTRVYREG
-1801 MKMPSIKAR
+1801 IGWVKVLPMINYIG

>member
-1 MYIKSRRRIGNVK
+1 
-14 VGKFTASVED
+14 
-24 MASED
+24 
-29 YNEEEYENLN
+29 
-39 DIETVLDSIGIKL
+39 
-52 RENAT
+52 
-57 TYKDTEEV
+57 
-65 LQEIADIWDT
+65 
-75 LDETTQNALTT
+75 
-86 ALAGTRQRE
+86 
-95 IVLTLF
+95 
-101 ENWDSVKNFA
+101 
-111 RISADSYGTAEEKM
+111 
-125 LAFTDSIEAAQ
+125 
-136 NRVTDAV
+136 
-143 DQWAL
+143 
-148 WANGAEAM
+148 
-156 KDFYNILAYVI
+156 
-167 RNLDTFGITIG
+167 
-178 GLLLALNAKSV
+178 
-189 LNTVAGGI
+189 
-197 GKAGSATIG
+197 
-206 FTNKVDN
+206 
-213 FMSNLSTKGIGTT
+213 
-226 MADTIY
+226 
-232 GALETSYLES
+232 
-242 VQEKYTNQLIK
+242 
-253 ATQGLQKEEQTRA
+253 
-266 VNLSKMLM
+266 
-274 EGDERDTLLANMIS
+274 
-288 QNEVTAQNTHLSS
+288 
-301 KYGLRLIAADGTM
+301 
-314 TELLTVEERQKL
+314 
-326 ANMLLN
+326 
-332 TNIDEKTREI
+332 
-342 IKSIT
+342 
-347 TSKNLQLSQEQL
+347 
-359 NAMSDALAQA
+359 
-369 YKNEIIELSTGTSSG
+369 
-384 YRDETGNGNWKTG
+384 
-397 LKAGLATGASSIIAG
+397 
-412 VSGSI
+412 
-417 LGSNL
+417 
-422 GSAFGEDG
+422 
-430 QIAGTMIGG
+430 MIGG

-451 AMGKGLLATAAEGGV
+451 AMGKGLLATATEGGV
-466 LSGAFSKI
+466 LAGAFGKI

-494 SVVLGIIES
+494 SVVLGIIDS
-503 QTQQAIEDSAN
+503 QTKQAIEDAAN

-672 GGGDEATLETHTRET
+672 GSGDEATLETHTRET

-783 KMFEDIPDEEMQAI
+783 KMFEDISDEEMQAI

-955 RDVSGLE
+955 REPSDLE
-962 NTMTQLTEQLTIFEG
+962 ETFNKLANLTEIFPELEG
-977 LGDRVQDFY
+977 RINTLYDTLYNSGY
-986 ESFDGSG
+986 TG
-993 EELTKAVTEA
+993 EESDFTKIITESL
-1003 FSDVPEEIR
+1003 SDLPEEYR
-1012 NKIEDGYDE
+1012 NAV
-1021 FQEAGEGGGEAFV
+1021 EAGYGDFVDACKEMGAEGGDAIVNEMV
-1034 AGMMEEIYDSNLTNQ
+1034 NQLYDSNLTDS
-1049 YEAYLGELAQTAFP
+1049 YEAYLADMTGELFP
-1063 DLEFDGYI
+1063 DLEIDGVV
-1071 DSFSELQQAME
+1071 DSWSELQSMME
-1082 SVASTYDQL
+1082 SMLETYDAVSA
-1091 KTAQEE
+1091 AQEE
-1097 QAATGKL
+1097 YNQMGKL
-1104 SWQTILDLVSANT
+1104 SVQTTLSLLSANAGYANALKVTESGIQLTNDANGVMLTLQQQLIAATIEQMIQDAKAQIEKNNLRIAEIQHGNAAASTAQTIVSGNNDAITSLDQLAT
-1117 QYVNAL
+1117 AY
-1123 DFTTNGIK
+1123 K
-1131 LKSNAEQI
+1131 K
-1139 MLQIQMAAIKTNI
+1139 AAPG
-1152 QAAISELEN
+1152 AISIAAAEN
-1161 RNAILQTAIQ
+1161 GDVGTAIQ
-1171 KLKQGEDVSSV
+1171 YYNMIGTGAS
-1182 ATTVAT
+1182 TTT
-1188 SANIEISAIDKT
+1188 
-1200 TNAWLKAYNA
+1200 
-1210 AKAYHLA
+1210 AKAKYSGSKIRNDLS
-1217 AEGDIDG
+1217 GNI
-1224 AKRAANAALGDA
+1224 LG
-1236 GVSSSKASTGT
+1236 
-1247 KFKASSGAS
+1247 
-1256 YKADSKA
+1256 YKADYKSSSATSGSKRDNSVSR
-1263 GGSSKL
+1263 GSYNEYGIL
-1269 DAITDSIKASTEGF
+1269 ITPE
-1283 IQAGSEL
+1283 
-1290 SDAQKY
+1290 
-1296 FDSEL
+1296 
-1301 LNSYAMDPLQK
+1301 M
-1312 DKYGKIYYGQ
+1312 
-1322 AWGNSEAQSLIDKY
+1322 
-1336 QAEYDTNLN
+1336 QAEMDSLLEDNANQEAKIDLLQYMLDNPDTW
-1345 QIKTYQ
+1345 QTTEAY
-1351 EFLNNLESTIKG
+1351 S
-1363 DMTLDDWYTTPD
+1363 TPD
-1375 YDSGRSSGSGSGAD
+1375 LDTGSGSSGSGGGD

-1403 NLQDLINKEWEDMV
+1403 ELQNQINKEWEDMV

-1432 ENLTAQ
+1432 LNLTAQ
-1438 LEEVNNLLNNFDT
+1438 LNEVNR
-1451 LLEQGRLE
+1451 LLENYDEYLAAGMLE
-1459 ESDYYDLLQQRI
+1459 ESDYNDLMQQRI

-1598 YSAEGMSPGEAYN
+1598 YRAEGMTPGEAYN
-1611 MAYDSEEAREL
+1611 MAYDSEEARDL
-1622 IQEYWELFQEYG
+1622 IQQYWELFQEYG

-1775 RTNELLKLQKNLKDS
+1775 RTNELLELQKNLKDS

-1801 MKMPSIKAR
+1801 SKCLL

>member
-1 MYIKSRRRIGNVK
+1 
-14 VGKFTASVED
+14 

-29 YNEEEYENLN
+29 YNEEEWESLS
-39 DIETVLDSIGIKL
+39 DVETALDNIGIKL
-52 RENAT
+52 RENAN
-57 TYKDTEEV
+57 TYRDTETI
-65 LQEIADIWDT
+65 LNEIAEKWDT
-75 LDETTQNALTT
+75 LDETSQNSVVS

-101 ENWDSVKNFA
+101 ENWDSVENFA

-156 KDFYNILAYVI
+156 KNFYNILAYVI

-206 FTNKVDN
+206 FTNKIDN

-369 YKNEIIELSTGTSSG
+369 YKNEIIELSTGTASG

-397 LKAGLATGASSIIAG
+397 LKAGLATGAGSIIAG
-412 VSGSI
+412 ISGSI

-466 LSGAFSKI
+466 LSGAFGKI

-494 SVVLGIIES
+494 SVVLDLINA
-503 QTQQAIEDSAN
+503 QTEQAIEDAAN

-664 MGMFESFF
+664 MGMLESFF
-672 GGGDEATLETHTRET
+672 GGEDEATLETHTRET

-783 KMFEDIPDEEMQAI
+783 KMFEDISDEEMQAI

-955 RDVSGLE
+955 REPSDLE
-962 NTMTQLTEQLTIFEG
+962 ETFNKLANLTEIFPELEG
-977 LGDRVQDFY
+977 RINTLYDTLYNSGY
-986 ESFDGSG
+986 TG
-993 EELTKAVTEA
+993 EENDFTKIITESL
-1003 FSDVPEEIR
+1003 SDLPEEYR
-1012 NKIEDGYDE
+1012 NAV
-1021 FQEAGEGGGEAFV
+1021 EAGYEDFVDACKEMGAEGGDAIVNEMV
-1034 AGMMEEIYDSNLTNQ
+1034 NQLYDSNLTNS
-1049 YEAYLGELAQTAFP
+1049 YEAYLADMTGELFP
-1063 DLEFDGYI
+1063 DLEIDGVV
-1071 DSFSELQQAME
+1071 DSWSELQSMME
-1082 SVASTYDQL
+1082 SMLETYDAVSA
-1091 KTAQEE
+1091 AQEE
-1097 QAATGKL
+1097 YNQMGKL
-1104 SWQTILDLVSANT
+1104 SVQTTLSLLSANAGYANALKVTESGIQLTNDANGVMLTLQQQLIAATIEQMIQDAKAQIEKNNLRIAEIQHGNAAASTAQTIVSGNNDAITSLDQLAT
-1117 QYVNAL
+1117 AY
-1123 DFTTNGIK
+1123 K
-1131 LKSNAEQI
+1131 K
-1139 MLQIQMAAIKTNI
+1139 AAPG
-1152 QAAISELEN
+1152 AISIAAAEN
-1161 RNAILQTAIQ
+1161 GDVETAIQ
-1171 KLKQGEDVSSV
+1171 YYNMIGTGAS
-1182 ATTVAT
+1182 TTT
-1188 SANIEISAIDKT
+1188 
-1200 TNAWLKAYNA
+1200 
-1210 AKAYHLA
+1210 AKAKYS
-1217 AEGDIDG
+1217 GSKIRNDISD
-1224 AKRAANAALGDA
+1224 NILG
-1236 GVSSSKASTGT
+1236 
-1247 KFKASSGAS
+1247 
-1256 YKADSKA
+1256 YKADYKSSSATSGSKRDNSVSR
-1263 GGSSKL
+1263 GSYNEYGIL
-1269 DAITDSIKASTEGF
+1269 ITP
-1283 IQAGSEL
+1283 Q
-1290 SDAQKY
+1290 
-1296 FDSEL
+1296 
-1301 LNSYAMDPLQK
+1301 M
-1312 DKYGKIYYGQ
+1312 
-1322 AWGNSEAQSLIDKY
+1322 
-1336 QAEYDTNLN
+1336 QAEMDSLLEDNANQEAKIDLLQYMLDNPDTW
-1345 QIKTYQ
+1345 QTTEAY
-1351 EFLNNLESTIKG
+1351 S
-1363 DMTLDDWYTTPD
+1363 TPD
-1375 YDSGRSSGSGSGAD
+1375 LDTGSDSSGSGGGD

-1403 NLQDLINKEWEDMV
+1403 ELQNQINKEWEDMV

-1432 ENLTAQ
+1432 LNLTAQ
-1438 LEEVNNLLNNFDT
+1438 LNEVNR
-1451 LLEQGRLE
+1451 LLENYDEYLAAGMLE
-1459 ESDYYDLLQQRI
+1459 ESDYNDLMQQRI
-1471 DLQVELNNLDDEQV
+1471 DLQVEINNLDDEQV

-1492 ETQDASINSLIEAQK
+1492 ETQDASIVSLIEAQK
-1507 QLIETSD
+1507 QLVATSD
-1514 TYEELIERQQELNEL
+1514 TYEELVERQQELNDL
-1529 IEEQKELQRDVY
+1529 LEQQRELQRDVY
-1541 EFERTMAEMA
+1541 EFERDMAEMA
-1551 SEYVSGT
+1551 TEYVSGT
-1558 AFTNAKIYDAFMSL
+1558 AYSNSRIYEAMMSL
-1572 QKQSIE
+1572 QKQSVE
-1578 EQMESLLDSYNTVV
+1578 QQMESLLDSYNTVIA
-1592 TQKMQQ
+1592 QKMQQ
-1598 YSAEGMSPGEAYN
+1598 YSSEGLSAGEAYN
-1611 MAYDSEEAREL
+1611 MAYDSEEARDL
-1622 IQEYWELFQEYG
+1622 IQQYWELFQEYG

-1642 DKVNELDQ
+1642 DKVNEIDQ
-1650 MIEDIEYTKPD
+1650 MIEDIESTKPQ
-1661 EWGNINDIAPYY
+1661 EWGHMSDIAPYY
-1673 ETLIGYVEQKV
+1673 ETLIGYIEKKVEQ
-1684 KQIEEALSDTSMMTD
+1684 IEKALQNVDGLTD
-1699 EQIQDWVDQYND
+1699 EQIQDLVDSYND
-1711 AIQELRDLQQQQLED
+1711 AVDALQEAAQSQLED
-1726 TIQYQE
+1726 TISYQE
-1732 DTFSALTSWVQE
+1732 SEF
-1744 QIDALQDLQDTI
+1744 DALIDWLEEYKQSIEDIDL
-1756 DDEYQ
+1756 DEVYD
-1761 PLIDDINDYNDAVD
+1761 PLIDDAEDAVD
-1775 RTNELLKLQKNLKDS
+1775 SGSDILDILEQIKNLD
-1790 LSSKERVYREG
+1790 KEKTRVNQN
-1801 MKMPSIKAR
+1801 MPSIKIAI

>member
-1 MYIKSRRRIGNVK
+1 
-14 VGKFTASVED
+14 
-24 MASED
+24 
-29 YNEEEYENLN
+29 
-39 DIETVLDSIGIKL
+39 
-52 RENAT
+52 
-57 TYKDTEEV
+57 
-65 LQEIADIWDT
+65 
-75 LDETTQNALTT
+75 
-86 ALAGTRQRE
+86 
-95 IVLTLF
+95 
-101 ENWDSVKNFA
+101 
-111 RISADSYGTAEEKM
+111 M

-156 KDFYNILAYVI
+156 KNFYNILAYVI

-178 GLLLALNAKSV
+178 LLVGALNAKNIANLIGS
-189 LNTVAGGI
+189 GI
-197 GKAGSATIG
+197 GGLGSKVIG
-206 FTNKVDN
+206 INNKLSN
-213 FMSNLSTKGIGTT
+213 FASNASLKGVGTSIK
-226 MADTIY
+226 DTIFGTMENAY
-232 GALETSYLES
+232 IES

-253 ATQGLQKEEQTRA
+253 NTQTLSKEDQARA
-266 VNLSKMLM
+266 VNLAKTLM
-274 EGDERDTLLANMIS
+274 EADERENAVYNLAT
-288 QNEVTAQNTHLSS
+288 QNEVMARNAFQSD
-301 KYGLRLIAADGTM
+301 KYGLVLKQANGTVM
-314 TELLTVEERQKL
+314 ELLTVEERRKLLETLMAETDDEAIKQRLKNIAASKDQQLSEKELEFITEQL
-326 ANMLLN
+326 ANARKSQVNQQATGIVGQYRGEMKTSGGAKTAML
-332 TNIDEKTREI
+332 
-342 IKSIT
+342 
-347 TSKNLQLSQEQL
+347 
-359 NAMSDALAQA
+359 
-369 YKNEIIELSTGTSSG
+369 TGAATIG
-384 YRDETGNGNWKTG
+384 TGILTG
-397 LKAGLATGASSIIAG
+397 LT
-412 VSGSI
+412 
-417 LGSNL
+417 GSNI

-430 QIAGTMIGG
+430 QIIGTMLGGTLGEFAAPAMAKALAKGATALASKGIFKGLSTAIGTALGGPIGGLIVSG
-439 VLAETAVPVFAK
+439 VLAVVTTLP
-451 AMGKGLLATAAEGGV
+451 
-466 LSGAFSKI
+466 S
-474 GGLLAG
+474 
-480 PFGAALLMGIPAII
+480 II
-494 SVVLGIIES
+494 SYWTEKAVEE
-503 QTQQAIEDSAN
+503 AAN
-514 YFQEQSDKY
+514 KFQEESDRF
-523 SSMTSVLNDV
+523 SEMTNSLNNV
-533 TTFDKYATG
+533 TNFDKYVKG
-542 VDRLGKNVSLTDDE
+542 VDSLGRNVSLTEEE

-561 DSSNALAEV
+561 DASNALAEV
-570 FPDLI
+570 FPELTM
-575 QYTDDQGNAIVGL
+575 YTDDQGNKIVGL
-588 NGGVATLTD
+588 NGKVTELTD
-597 TINEMI
+597 TINEYI
-603 DAQQRATDQALLDP
+603 DAQQRAADQALLDP
-617 TLFNANYN
+617 DLLNANYEDAKEQYD
-625 EAKKSWDTAKEGIEG
+625 EAKKQ
-640 TKEALDALNQG
+640 LDLYQNIQ
-651 FTFTESEFEDGSI
+651 
-664 MGMFESFF
+664 
-672 GGGDEATLETHTRET
+672 
-687 ANLIKNILKEAG
+687 KNLKEAR
-699 YDASTDSSTGTSVIL
+699 ASYYNQNSKTASYRTSANANQIQDMVNAINAS
-714 KGVDPE
+714 GVEGVRAWVDPNTTQQF
-720 KEEEVLSLVR
+720 EVQGTIDQ
-730 EKINEQM
+730 INEAFDKIDQSIT
-737 NGLEN
+737 NNISALT
-742 DMENASDSV
+742 SDVKAATSLM
-751 SDQVNAMLR
+751 SDEISSIFR
-760 EMGKG
+760 EMETQDQ
-765 YFDNMLDF
+765 YSTFFDNLSKDELTKIKAVVN
-773 DYDSYGDSIS
+773 DSI
-783 KMFEDIPDEEMQAI
+783 
-797 QNTISGMGLDS
+797 T
-808 QAEDYAQTVVDT
+808 
-820 IKQIHQ
+820 
-826 QIEENPAIMELYL
+826 L
-839 DASEAETVGEQ
+839 DASDGEVFRKEVEDLFASIAQDVQEHPAILDLYVDANEAETGTDYR
-850 SQLRKQL
+850 QLREDLKN
-857 ENLLTATFGTD
+857 EIISAWGD
-868 GWTEGEKQFAI
+868 DFANWSEERKAFI
-879 QLGFVFDDEGN
+879 VQLGFEITDEGLVDTTDT
-890 LQDSLNNYQTLLD
+890 LQKIRDLVGAQTNINEGWFDSL
-903 RMQVNSLGAGVTENW
+903 SLEEQNR
-918 VNSLDIE
+918 
-925 DWNQVFEYFT
+925 VFEMYRNNI
-935 SGVVD
+935 VD
-940 ASTSVQTLTNLLYAD
+940 AYTKTETLANLLYAD
-955 RDVSGLE
+955 REATGLSD
-962 NTMTQLTEQLTIFEG
+962 TMTQLTEQLTIFEG

-986 ESFDGSG
+986 ESFDGSD
-993 EELTKAVTEA
+993 EELAKAVTEA

-1049 YEAYLGELAQTAFP
+1049 YEAYLGDLASMAFP

-1082 SVASTYDQL
+1082 SVSSTYNQL

-1247 KFKASSGAS
+1247 QFKASSGAS
-1256 YKADSKA
+1256 YKADSKT

-1598 YSAEGMSPGEAYN
+1598 YSAEGMTPGEAYN
-1611 MAYDSEEAREL
+1611 MAYDSEEARDL
-1622 IQEYWELFQEYG
+1622 IQQYWELFQEYG

>member
-1 MYIKSRRRIGNVK
+1 
-14 VGKFTASVED
+14 
-24 MASED
+24 
-29 YNEEEYENLN
+29 
-39 DIETVLDSIGIKL
+39 
-52 RENAT
+52 
-57 TYKDTEEV
+57 
-65 LQEIADIWDT
+65 
-75 LDETTQNALTT
+75 
-86 ALAGTRQRE
+86 
-95 IVLTLF
+95 
-101 ENWDSVKNFA
+101 
-111 RISADSYGTAEEKM
+111 M

-213 FMSNLSTKGIGTT
+213 FMSSLGTKGVGAT

-288 QNEVTAQNTHLSS
+288 QNEVTAQVVEGSD
-301 KYGLRLIAADGTM
+301 KYALKLNLADKNM
-314 TELLTVEERQKL
+314 SALLTVEDRQRL

-332 TNIDEKTREI
+332 TNIDEKTREV

-369 YKNEIIELSTGTSSG
+369 YKNEIIELSTGTASG

-397 LKAGLATGASSIIAG
+397 LKGGLATGAGSIIAG

-451 AMGKGLLATAAEGGV
+451 TMGKGLLATAAEGGV
-466 LSGAFSKI
+466 LSGAFGKI

-494 SVVLGIIES
+494 SVVLDLINA
-503 QTQQAIEDSAN
+503 QTEQAIEDAAN

-603 DAQQRATDQALLDP
+603 DAQQRATDQSLLNP

-625 EAKKSWDTAKEGIEG
+625 EAKKSWDIAKEGIEG

-664 MGMFESFF
+664 MSMLEGFF
-672 GGGDEATLETHTRET
+672 GGGDEATLKTHTRET

-699 YDASTDSSTGTSVIL
+699 YDTSTDSSTGTSVIL

-742 DMENASDSV
+742 DMENASDSI

-760 EMGKG
+760 EMEKG

-773 DYDSYGDSIS
+773 DYNSYGDSIS
-783 KMFEDIPDEEMQAI
+783 KMFEDISDEEMQAI

-820 IKQIHQ
+820 VKQIHQ

-857 ENLLTATFGTD
+857 ENLLTATFGAD

-986 ESFDGSG
+986 ESFDGSS

-1139 MLQIQMAAIKTNI
+1139 MLQIQMAAIKANI

-1200 TNAWLKAYNA
+1200 TNAWLKAYHA
-1210 AKAYHLA
+1210 AKAYNLE
-1217 AEGDIDG
+1217 AEGDAG
-1224 AKRAANAALGDA
+1224 AGDAEAQKALGDS

-1256 YKADSKA
+1256 YKADSKI
-1263 GGSSKL
+1263 GKSSKL
-1269 DAITDSIKASTEGF
+1269 DAITDSIRASTEGF

-1301 LNSYAMDPLQK
+1301 LNSYAMDPSQK
-1312 DKYGKIYYGQ
+1312 DKYGNIYYGQ

-1336 QAEYDTNLN
+1336 QAEFDTNLN

-1351 EFLNNLESTIKG
+1351 EFLNNLEATIKG

-1375 YDSGRSSGSGSGAD
+1375 YSGSSSGSGSGD

-1403 NLQDLINKEWEDMV
+1403 NLQSLINKEWEDMV

-1471 DLQVELNNLDDEQV
+1471 DLQIELNNLDDEQV

-1492 ETQDASINSLIEAQK
+1492 ETQDASIVSLIEAQK
-1507 QLIETSD
+1507 QLIATSD
-1514 TYEELIERQQELNEL
+1514 TYEELVERQQELNDL
-1529 IEEQKELQRDVY
+1529 LEQQRELQRDVY
-1541 EFERTMAEMA
+1541 EFERNMAEMA
-1551 SEYVSGT
+1551 TEYVSGT
-1558 AFTNAKIYDAFMSL
+1558 AYSNSRIYEAMMSL
-1572 QKQSIE
+1572 QKQSVE
-1578 EQMESLLDSYNTVV
+1578 QQMESLLDSYNTVIA
-1592 TQKMQQ
+1592 QKMQQ
-1598 YSAEGMSPGEAYN
+1598 YSSEGLSAGEAYN
-1611 MAYDSEEAREL
+1611 MAYDSEEARDL
-1622 IQEYWELFQEYG
+1622 IQQYWELFQEYG

-1650 MIEDIEYTKPD
+1650 MIEDIESTKS
-1661 EWGNINDIAPYY
+1661 EKWASLKDIAPYY
-1673 ETLIGYVEQKV
+1673 ETLVGYIELKLG
-1684 KQIEEALSDTSMMTD
+1684 QIEKALENTSNMTD

-1711 AIQELRDLQQQQLED
+1711 AIQQLRQAQEDQLQD
-1726 TIQYQE
+1726 TIDYQE
-1732 DTFSALTSWVQE
+1732 ETFSALTSWVQE

-1775 RTNELLKLQKNLKDS
+1775 RTNELLELQQNLKDS

-1801 MKMPSIKAR
+1801 IGWVCYMPMINYIG

>member
-1 MYIKSRRRIGNVK
+1 
-14 VGKFTASVED
+14 
-24 MASED
+24 
-29 YNEEEYENLN
+29 
-39 DIETVLDSIGIKL
+39 
-52 RENAT
+52 
-57 TYKDTEEV
+57 
-65 LQEIADIWDT
+65 
-75 LDETTQNALTT
+75 
-86 ALAGTRQRE
+86 
-95 IVLTLF
+95 
-101 ENWDSVKNFA
+101 
-111 RISADSYGTAEEKM
+111 M

-178 GLLLALNAKSV
+178 LLVGALNAKNIANLIGSGV
-189 LNTVAGGI
+189 GGLGSKVI
-197 GKAGSATIG
+197 GIN
-206 FTNKVDN
+206 NKLSN
-213 FMSNLSTKGIGTT
+213 FASNASLKGVGTSIK
-226 MADTIY
+226 DTIFGTMENAY
-232 GALETSYLES
+232 IES

-253 ATQGLQKEEQTRA
+253 NTQTLSKEDQARA
-266 VNLSKMLM
+266 VNLAKTLM
-274 EGDERDTLLANMIS
+274 EADERENAVYNLAT
-288 QNEVTAQNTHLSS
+288 QNEVMARNAFQSD
-301 KYGLRLIAADGTM
+301 KYGLVLKQANGTVM
-314 TELLTVEERQKL
+314 ELLTVEERRKLLETLMAETDDEAIKQRLKNIAASKNQQLSEKELEFITEQL
-326 ANMLLN
+326 ANARKSQVNQQATGIAGQYRGEMKTSGGAKTAML
-332 TNIDEKTREI
+332 
-342 IKSIT
+342 
-347 TSKNLQLSQEQL
+347 
-359 NAMSDALAQA
+359 
-369 YKNEIIELSTGTSSG
+369 TGAATIG
-384 YRDETGNGNWKTG
+384 TGILTG
-397 LKAGLATGASSIIAG
+397 LT
-412 VSGSI
+412 
-417 LGSNL
+417 GSNI

-430 QIAGTMIGG
+430 QIIGTMLGGTLGEFAAPAMAKALAKGATALASKGIFKGLSTAIGTALGGPIGGLIVSG
-439 VLAETAVPVFAK
+439 VLAV
-451 AMGKGLLATAAEGGV
+451 AT
-466 LSGAFSKI
+466 S
-474 GGLLAG
+474 
-480 PFGAALLMGIPAII
+480 IPSII
-494 SVVLGIIES
+494 SYWTEKAVEE
-503 QTQQAIEDSAN
+503 AAN
-514 YFQEQSDKY
+514 KFQEESDRF
-523 SSMTSVLNDV
+523 SEMTNSLNNV
-533 TTFDKYATG
+533 TNFDKYVKG
-542 VDRLGKNVSLTDDE
+542 VDSLGRNVSLTEEE

-561 DSSNALAEV
+561 DASNALAEV
-570 FPDLI
+570 FPELTM
-575 QYTDDQGNAIVGL
+575 YTDDQGNKIVGL
-588 NGGVATLTD
+588 NGKVTELTD
-597 TINEMI
+597 TINEYI
-603 DAQQRATDQALLDP
+603 DAQQRAADQALLDP
-617 TLFNANYN
+617 DLLNASYK
-625 EAKKSWDTAKEGIEG
+625 EAKEQWDDAENSIKMYERALKAFSEYKPYTSDTGSGSVRIDAGNAWKSKEMAEVYRDAGYSATEYGGQVTVHIDEDNYQEELKKLEQITEDTIRNLEGDMDSAVDSMSDEIEGIFREMNDNSQYTDLFANLDDG
-640 TKEALDALNQG
+640 ALTKIKAVVADSITLDA
-651 FTFTESEFEDGSI
+651 SDGEAFRQEVENLFSSI
-664 MGMFESFF
+664 
-672 GGGDEATLETHTRET
+672 
-687 ANLIKNILKEAG
+687 
-699 YDASTDSSTGTSVIL
+699 
-714 KGVDPE
+714 
-720 KEEEVLSLVR
+720 
-730 EKINEQM
+730 
-737 NGLEN
+737 
-742 DMENASDSV
+742 
-751 SDQVNAMLR
+751 
-760 EMGKG
+760 
-765 YFDNMLDF
+765 
-773 DYDSYGDSIS
+773 
-783 KMFEDIPDEEMQAI
+783 
-797 QNTISGMGLDS
+797 
-808 QAEDYAQTVVDT
+808 AQDVQD
-820 IKQIHQ
+820 
-826 QIEENPAIMELYL
+826 NPAILDLYIEANEADTGADYRAL
-839 DASEAETVGEQ
+839 RDQLKNTIISAWGDDFATWSEE
-850 SQLRKQL
+850 RKAFVV
-857 ENLLTATFGTD
+857 E
-868 GWTEGEKQFAI
+868 
-879 QLGFVFDDEGN
+879 LGFEITENGLVDSTDT
-890 LQDSLNNYQTLLD
+890 LQKIKDLVGGDVSFNTGWFDSLGL
-903 RMQVNSLGAGVTENW
+903 
-918 VNSLDIE
+918 E
-925 DWNQVFEYFT
+925 DQNKVFEMFRNN
-935 SGVVD
+935 VVD
-940 ASTSVQTLTNLLYAD
+940 ATTETQTLANLLYSD
-955 RDVSGLE
+955 RETSGLDE
-962 NTMTQLTEQLTIFEG
+962 TMTKLNEQLDIFTE
-977 LGDRVQDFY
+977 LGPRIQEFY
-986 ESFDGSG
+986 ENYSG
-993 EELTKAVTEA
+993 NSEDLAKAVAES

-1598 YSAEGMSPGEAYN
+1598 YRAEGMTPGEAYN
-1611 MAYDSEEAREL
+1611 MAYDSEEARDL
-1622 IQEYWELFQEYG
+1622 IQQYWELFQEYG

-1642 DKVNELDQ
+1642 DKVNEIDQ

-1801 MKMPSIKAR
+1801 SKCLL

>member
-1 MYIKSRRRIGNVK
+1 
-14 VGKFTASVED
+14 
-24 MASED
+24 
-29 YNEEEYENLN
+29 
-39 DIETVLDSIGIKL
+39 
-52 RENAT
+52 
-57 TYKDTEEV
+57 
-65 LQEIADIWDT
+65 
-75 LDETTQNALTT
+75 
-86 ALAGTRQRE
+86 
-95 IVLTLF
+95 
-101 ENWDSVKNFA
+101 
-111 RISADSYGTAEEKM
+111 M

-148 WANGAEAM
+148 WADGAEVM

-178 GLLLALNAKSV
+178 GLLLALNSKSV

-213 FMSNLSTKGIGTT
+213 FMSSLSTKGVGTT

-288 QNEVTAQNTHLSS
+288 QNEVTAQVVDGSD
-301 KYGLRLIAADGTM
+301 KYALRLNLADKNM
-314 TELLTVEERQKL
+314 SALLTVEDRQRL

-332 TNIDEKTREI
+332 TNIDEKTREV

-369 YKNEIIELSTGTSSG
+369 YKNEIIELSSGTASG

-397 LKAGLATGASSIIAG
+397 LKAGLATGAGSIIAG

-480 PFGAALLMGIPAII
+480 PFGAALLMGIPAVI
-494 SVVLGIIES
+494 SIVLGIIES
-503 QTQQAIEDSAN
+503 QTQQAIENAAN
-514 YFQEQSDKY
+514 KFQEESDKY

-533 TTFDKYATG
+533 TTFDKYAEG

-625 EAKKSWDTAKEGIEG
+625 EAKKGWDTAKEGIEG
-640 TKEALDALNQG
+640 AKKALDALNQG
-651 FTFTESEFEDGSI
+651 FTFTESEFEDGTF
-664 MGMFESFF
+664 MGMLEDFF

-714 KGVDPE
+714 KGIDPE

-730 EKINEQM
+730 EKLNEQM

-760 EMGKG
+760 EMEKG
-765 YFDNMLDF
+765 YFDSMLDF

-783 KMFEDIPDEEMQAI
+783 KMFEDISDEEMQAI

-808 QAEDYAQTVVDT
+808 QAEDYAQTVVNT
-820 IKQIHQ
+820 VKQIHQ

-857 ENLLTATFGTD
+857 ENLLTATFGTN

-903 RMQVNSLGAGVTENW
+903 RMQVNSLGSGVTENW
-918 VNSLDIE
+918 INSLDIE

-993 EELTKAVTEA
+993 EELTKAVTET

-1021 FQEAGEGGGEAFV
+1021 FQEAGESGGEAFV

-1139 MLQIQMAAIKTNI
+1139 MLQIQMAAIKANI

-1200 TNAWLKAYNA
+1200 TNAWLKAYHA
-1210 AKAYHLA
+1210 AKAYNLE
-1217 AEGDIDG
+1217 AEGG
-1224 AKRAANAALGDA
+1224 AGSGDEEAQKALGDS
-1236 GVSSSKASTGT
+1236 GVSSAKASTGT
-1247 KFKASSGAS
+1247 TFKASSGAS
-1256 YKADSKA
+1256 YKADSKI
-1263 GGSSKL
+1263 GKSSKL

-1312 DKYGKIYYGQ
+1312 DKYGNIYYGQ

-1351 EFLNNLESTIKG
+1351 EFLNNLEATIKG

-1375 YDSGRSSGSGSGAD
+1375 YGSSSGSGGGD
-1389 DEIESAK
+1389 GEIESAK

-1403 NLQDLINKEWEDMV
+1403 NLQSLINKEWEDMV

-1438 LEEVNNLLNNFDT
+1438 LEEVNNLLNNFDA

-1492 ETQDASINSLIEAQK
+1492 ETQDASIVSLIEAQK
-1507 QLIETSD
+1507 QLVATSD
-1514 TYEELIERQQELNEL
+1514 TYEELVERQQELNDL
-1529 IEEQKELQRDVY
+1529 LEQQRELQRDVY
-1541 EFERTMAEMA
+1541 EFERDMAEMA
-1551 SEYVSGT
+1551 TEYVSGT
-1558 AFTNAKIYDAFMSL
+1558 AYSNSRIYEAMMSL
-1572 QKQSIE
+1572 QKQSVE
-1578 EQMESLLDSYNTVV
+1578 QQMESLLDSYNTVIA
-1592 TQKMQQ
+1592 QKMQQ
-1598 YSAEGMSPGEAYN
+1598 YSSEGLSADEAYN
-1611 MAYDSEEAREL
+1611 MAYDSEEARDL
-1622 IQEYWELFQEYG
+1622 IQQYWELFQEYG

-1650 MIEDIEYTKPD
+1650 MIEDIESTKPQ
-1661 EWGNINDIAPYY
+1661 EWGHMSDIAPYY
-1673 ETLIGYVEQKV
+1673 ETLIGYIEKKVEQ
-1684 KQIEEALSDTSMMTD
+1684 IEKALQNVDGLTD
-1699 EQIQDWVDQYND
+1699 EQIQDLVDSYND
-1711 AIQELRDLQQQQLED
+1711 AVDALQEAAQSQLED
-1726 TIQYQE
+1726 TISYQE
-1732 DTFSALTSWVQE
+1732 SEF
-1744 QIDALQDLQDTI
+1744 DALI
-1756 DDEYQ
+1756 DWLEEYKQSIEDINLDEVYD
-1761 PLIDDINDYNDAVD
+1761 PLIDDAEDAIDDGNDILDIL
-1775 RTNELLKLQKNLKDS
+1775 EQIKNLD
-1790 LSSKERVYREG
+1790 KEKTRVYREG
-1801 MKMPSIKAR
+1801 EALPSIKAR

>member
-1 MYIKSRRRIGNVK
+1 M
-14 VGKFTASVED
+14 
-24 MASED
+24 
-29 YNEEEYENLN
+29 
-39 DIETVLDSIGIKL
+39 
-52 RENAT
+52 
-57 TYKDTEEV
+57 
-65 LQEIADIWDT
+65 
-75 LDETTQNALTT
+75 
-86 ALAGTRQRE
+86 
-95 IVLTLF
+95 TLF
-101 ENWDSVKNFA
+101 ENWDSVENFA

-148 WANGAEAM
+148 WADGAEAM
-156 KDFYNILAYVI
+156 KNFYNILAYVI

-213 FMSNLSTKGIGTT
+213 FMSNLGSKGVGAT

-301 KYGLRLIAADGTM
+301 KYGLRLLAADGTM

-332 TNIDEKTREI
+332 TNIDEKTREV

-369 YKNEIIELSTGTSSG
+369 YKNEIIELSTGTASG

-397 LKAGLATGASSIIAG
+397 LKGGLATGAGSIIAG

-430 QIAGTMIGG
+430 QIAGTLIGG

-451 AMGKGLLATAAEGGV
+451 TMGKGLLATAAEGGV
-466 LSGAFSKI
+466 LSGAFGKI

-494 SVVLGIIES
+494 SVVLDLINA
-503 QTQQAIEDSAN
+503 QTEQAIEDAAN

-523 SSMTSVLNDV
+523 SSMTNVLNDV
-533 TTFDKYATG
+533 ITFDKYATG
-542 VDRLGKNVSLTDDE
+542 VDRLGKNVSLTEEE

-625 EAKKSWDTAKEGIEG
+625 EAKEAWDSAKDSLEDYQKLLDIINSG
-640 TKEALDALNQG
+640 TYSYDAYTQKAYFDIGDSRQAINYAKVLKGLGFDATHNNQG
-651 FTFTESEFEDGSI
+651 SIVLQNINPEDESKVIE
-664 MGMFESFF
+664 
-672 GGGDEATLETHTRET
+672 
-687 ANLIKNILKEAG
+687 NLRK
-699 YDASTDSSTGTSVIL
+699 SVM
-714 KGVDPE
+714 
-720 KEEEVLSLVR
+720 
-730 EKINEQM
+730 EQM
-737 NGLEN
+737 NNFEN
-742 DMENASDSV
+742 DMQNATNSISN
-751 SDQVNAMLR
+751 QVNAMLR
-760 EMGKG
+760 EMEKG

-783 KMFEDIPDEEMQAI
+783 KMFESISDEEMQAI
-797 QNTISGMGLDS
+797 QNTISGMGLDP

-820 IKQIHQ
+820 AKQIHQ

-857 ENLLTATFGTD
+857 ENLLTATFGAD

-918 VNSLDIE
+918 INSLDIE

-940 ASTSVQTLTNLLYAD
+940 ASTSVQTLTNLLYTD

-986 ESFDGSG
+986 ESFDGSD

-1021 FQEAGEGGGEAFV
+1021 FQEAGEGGGEAFI

-1217 AEGDIDG
+1217 AEGNIDD
-1224 AKRAANAALGDA
+1224 AQSAANAALEDA

-1256 YKADSKA
+1256 YKADGK
-1263 GGSSKL
+1263 SSKL

-1312 DKYGKIYYGQ
+1312 DKYGNIYYGQ

-1351 EFLNNLESTIKG
+1351 EFLNNLEATIKG

-1375 YDSGRSSGSGSGAD
+1375 YSSSSGSGSGD

-1403 NLQDLINKEWEDMV
+1403 NLQNLINKEWEDMV

-1438 LEEVNNLLNNFDT
+1438 LEEVNNLLNNFDA

-1492 ETQDASINSLIEAQK
+1492 ETQDASIVSLIEAQK
-1507 QLIETSD
+1507 QLVATSD
-1514 TYEELIERQQELNEL
+1514 TYEELVERQQELNDL
-1529 IEEQKELQRDVY
+1529 LEQQRELQRDVY
-1541 EFERTMAEMA
+1541 EFERDMAEMA
-1551 SEYVSGT
+1551 TEYVSGT
-1558 AFTNAKIYDAFMSL
+1558 AYSNSRIYEAMMSL
-1572 QKQSIE
+1572 QKQSVE
-1578 EQMESLLDSYNTVV
+1578 QQMESLLDSYNTVIA
-1592 TQKMQQ
+1592 QKMQQ
-1598 YSAEGMSPGEAYN
+1598 YSSEGLSAGEAYN
-1611 MAYDSEEAREL
+1611 MAYDSEEARDL
-1622 IQEYWELFQEYG
+1622 IQQYWELFQEYG

-1650 MIEDIEYTKPD
+1650 MIEDIESTKPQ
-1661 EWGNINDIAPYY
+1661 EWGNMSDIAPYY
-1673 ETLIGYVEQKV
+1673 ETLIGYIEKKV
-1684 KQIEEALSDTSMMTD
+1684 DQIQDALKDTSNMTD
-1699 EQIQDWVDQYND
+1699 EQIQDWVDQYNE
-1711 AIQELRDLQQQQLED
+1711 A
-1726 TIQYQE
+1726 
-1732 DTFSALTSWVQE
+1732 
-1744 QIDALQDLQDTI
+1744 IDALRQAQEDQLSDTI
-1756 DDEYQ
+1756 SYQESEFDALIDWLEEYKQSIEDIDLDEVYD
-1761 PLIDDINDYNDAVD
+1761 PLIDDAEDLIDDNNDILDLI
-1775 RTNELLKLQKNLKDS
+1775 EQIKNLD
-1790 LSSKERVYREG
+1790 KEKTRVNQN
-1801 MKMPSIKAR
+1801 MPSIKIAI